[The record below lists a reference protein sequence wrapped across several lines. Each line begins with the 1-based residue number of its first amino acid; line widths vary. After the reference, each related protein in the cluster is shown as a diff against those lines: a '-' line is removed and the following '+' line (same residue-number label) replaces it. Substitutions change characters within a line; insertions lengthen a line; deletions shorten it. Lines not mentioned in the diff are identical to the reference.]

1 MVTGRGLTTGL
12 VASVALIVGAL
23 SWMGWT
29 LFLNAGHLLPSP
41 SWLSAILVLL
51 MAPLV
56 ISAGVPVRRFLR
68 GQAVHTLNPIRAAR
82 TLVLAQA
89 AALTG
94 AAVLGWYA
102 GQLVCALSDLS
113 LDHNRA
119 LVWPLAVTSAAALV
133 LAVAGLLTQRMCRIP
148 KPPEEE

>member
-1 MVTGRGLTTGL
+1 MVMGRGLTTGL
-12 VASVALIVGAL
+12 VAAVALVVGAL

-29 LFLNAGHLLPSP
+29 LFLNAGRLLPRP
-41 SWLSAILVLL
+41 TWLSAILVLL
-51 MAPLV
+51 MAALV
-56 ISAGVPVRRFLR
+56 LSAGLPVRRFLR

-94 AAVLGWYA
+94 AAYLGWNA
-102 GQLVCALSDLS
+102 GQLVCAVSDLA

-119 LVWPLAVTSAAALV
+119 LVWPLSVTSAAALV
-133 LAVAGLLTQRMCRIP
+133 LAVAGLVTQRMCRIP
-148 KPPEEE
+148 KPPDEE

>member
-12 VASVALIVGAL
+12 VASVALVVGAL

-29 LFLNAGHLLPSP
+29 LFLNAGHLLPTP
-41 SWLSAILVLL
+41 SWLSVTVVLL
-51 MAPLV
+51 MAVLV
-56 ISAGVPVRRFLR
+56 LSAGVPVRRFLR
-68 GQAVHTLNPIRAAR
+68 GQAVHSLNPIRAAR

-94 AAVLGWYA
+94 AAVLGWNA
-102 GQLVCALSDLS
+102 GQLVCAVSDLS

-119 LVWPLAVTSAAALV
+119 LVWPLVVTSAAGLV
-133 LAVAGLLTQRMCRIP
+133 LAVAGLVTQRMCRIP
-148 KPPEEE
+148 KPPDEE